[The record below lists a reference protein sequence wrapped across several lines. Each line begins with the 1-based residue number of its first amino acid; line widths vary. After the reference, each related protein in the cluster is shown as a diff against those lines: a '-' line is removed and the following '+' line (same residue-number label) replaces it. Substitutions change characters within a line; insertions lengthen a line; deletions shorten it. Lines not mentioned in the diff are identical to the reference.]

1 MILWIKDSGRAQ
13 LHVVLR
19 SLIQLVDGLIWRVQG
34 SSIQVA
40 VVAGRLGSAG
50 NVYQRAFL
58 WTLQHS
64 GLRVMRCLV
73 WWPRAPRVS
82 KETGSESCQ
91 FLKTWTPKLT
101 WHHFIGHNRHSACPN
116 SREGAIRFSS
126 QWGKG

>member
-73 WWPRAPRVS
+73 W
-82 KETGSESCQ
+82 
-91 FLKTWTPKLT
+91 
-101 WHHFIGHNRHSACPN
+101 
-116 SREGAIRFSS
+116 
-126 QWGKG
+126 